1 MKMDE
6 MARMALDN
14 LRKAKLRTFLTTLGV
29 VIGIGALVS
38 MVSFGTGMQKNVTET
53 FLENDLF
60 TSLQVLPHKT
70 DAEQLTRQGRSPA
83 AVLQVPGDSA
93 ALDASALEK
102 IRALP
107 GVTVAFPEV
116 RFPVKVILDGREA
129 TTNARAMPSVMGGF
143 KPFNALQAGA
153 FFDADTARSAV
164 LNPRLLRDMKIILI
178 ERGKPRKLTVED
190 TLKGYRSARPEELV
204 GTEIEIVTSSVD
216 FRQLIR
222 NPLAAFSGSADLPFA
237 RSSTRLR
244 IAGIAKQG
252 SGFEQGLFES
262 GVILPMETAGT
273 LPRLNFSSVWD
284 LLSRGGGP
292 ESYGSVYVRVKRME
306 DLAPLKKSCEDM
318 GFGVVSIADQL
329 EDFKKGFLIFD
340 ALLGAVGTIALV
352 VAALGIINTMVMSI
366 LERRREIGIMKAV
379 GADESDIKGIF
390 FVEAGVIGFIGGVF
404 GLLLGWLVTRIANG
418 IANIYIARQGGS
430 HAELF
435 YIAPWLILGA
445 LAFSVGVSLVAGLYP
460 AMRAAAVNP
469 VEALRHD

>member
-6 MARMALDN
+6 MARMAVDN
-14 LRKAKLRTFLTTLGV
+14 LRKSKLRTFLTTLGV

-38 MVSFGTGMQKNVTET
+38 MVSFGTGMQKNVTRT

-60 TSLQVLPHKT
+60 TSLQVLPARA
-70 DAEQLTRQGRSPA
+70 DADRDRRPGRIPA
-83 AVLQVPGDSA
+83 ARMIIPKDSI
-93 ALDASALEK
+93 ALDAAAVEK
-102 IRALP
+102 FRGLP
-107 GVTVAFPEV
+107 GVIMAFPEV
-116 RFPVKVILDGREA
+116 RFPVKVIIDGREA
-129 TTNARAMPSVMGGF
+129 TTNTRAMPSAMGGF
-143 KPFNALQAGA
+143 KPFNSLQAGT
-153 FFDADTARSAV
+153 FFESDTSRSV
-164 LNPRLLRDMKIILI
+164 IVSPRLLREMKFFLI
-178 ERGKPRKLTVED
+178 EPGRPRKLSIED
-190 TLKGYRSARPEELV
+190 SLRGYRSIRPEELI
-204 GTEIEIVTSSVD
+204 GTPIDIVTSSVD
-216 FRQLIR
+216 FKQVMR
-222 NPLAAFSGSADLPFA
+222 NPMAALSGGSDLPFA
-237 RSSTRLR
+237 QRSTRLR
-244 IAGIAKQG
+244 IAGVAKQAD
-252 SGFEQGLFES
+252 GFGQGLFES

-273 LPRLNFSSVWD
+273 LPRVNFNSVWD

-306 DLAPLKKSCEDM
+306 DLAPLKKSLEDM

-329 EDFKKGFLIFD
+329 EEFKKGFLVFD

-379 GADESDIKGIF
+379 GAGEGDIKGIF
-390 FVEAGVIGFIGGVF
+390 FVEAGVIGFTGGVF

-418 IANIYIARQGGS
+418 IANIYIIRQGGA

-435 YIAPWLILGA
+435 YISPWLIFGA
-445 LAFSVGVSLVAGLYP
+445 LVFSVGVSLAAGLYP